1 MKIVSSQHIYSMSR
15 ENKPVM
21 TVNPGE
27 NIMFHTKDCFGNQ
40 LEEPGACIGQL
51 DWEHIN
57 PAAGPVYVEGAQKGD
72 VLKVEILTI
81 ETSECGTMC
90 ALPGDGVLG
99 KYVKE
104 EQIKRLPVRDGQV
117 IFNDTIQFPLKKM
130 IGVIGVAPQ
139 EGRVP
144 CGTPGKH
151 GGNMDNTRIGE
162 GAVLYLPV
170 FCPGALFAL
179 GDVHAAMG
187 DGEIM
192 VSGVEISA
200 KVTVKLDLIKDRS
213 IQEPML
219 EDARCCYTISSH
231 ESVETAVQS
240 CTQAM
245 SLILQERLGLSGN
258 EAGMLM
264 SAVGD
269 LRFCQVVDPKRTVT
283 MAMPKEILPHI
294 F

>member
-1 MKIVSSQHIYSMSR
+1 MKTVPPQHIYTMSR

-21 TVNPGE
+21 TVHPGDT
-27 NIMFHTKDCFGNQ
+27 IIFQTQDCFGNQ
-40 LEEPGACIGQL
+40 LEDPGACIGQL

-81 ETSECGTMC
+81 ETAECGTMC

-99 KYVKE
+99 KHVKD

-117 IFNDTIQFPLKKM
+117 LFNDTIKFPVKKM
-130 IGVIGVAPQ
+130 IGVIGVAPE
-139 EGRVP
+139 EGSVP
-144 CGTPGKH
+144 CGTPGNH
-151 GGNMDNTRIGE
+151 GGNMDNTRIAE
-162 GAVLYLPV
+162 GSVLYLPV

-200 KVTVKLDLIKDRS
+200 RVTVKLDLIKDRS

-219 EDARCCYTISSH
+219 EDAHSCYTISSH
-231 ESVETAVQS
+231 ESIEAAVQS
-240 CTQAM
+240 ATQAM
-245 SLILQERLGLSGN
+245 SLILQENLGLSGN

-269 LRFCQVVDPKRTVT
+269 LKFCQVVDPRRTVT
-283 MAMPKEILPHI
+283 MAMPREILPHI